1 MVDEINDV
9 RIIGVITAVAMM
21 AIALAG
27 LSWESKV
34 SDSFPVF
41 LMIVFSAVHKL
52 RFASIINSV
61 CDHCGL
67 VMSSVDC
74 GS

>member
-27 LSWESKV
+27 LTWESKV
-34 SDSFPVF
+34 
-41 LMIVFSAVHKL
+41 I
-52 RFASIINSV
+52 
-61 CDHCGL
+61 
-67 VMSSVDC
+67 
-74 GS
+74 